1 VFITRNFM
9 NWLREHADRTDRPY
23 RIVKESPDLV
33 QLEYVRS
40 AGTGAGGGG
49 RPGGAGVINEMEGM
63 GAPLPRA
70 ARTIRRR
77 PIGGMADGRTTGM
90 NTGATTPSTLDLSS
104 LLPDRPLG
112 NESREDDYRFTVVWT
127 IELTRPDDAR
137 RSEDK
142 IRRERAEQRKRQE
155 ELEKAKAEAAAR
167 KAAQEAKDQAA
178 AAAAPDSPPTP
189 QPPAAAPAPT
199 TGGNP

>member
-1 VFITRNFM
+1 
-9 NWLREHADRTDRPY
+9 
-23 RIVKESPDLV
+23 
-33 QLEYVRS
+33 
-40 AGTGAGGGG
+40 
-49 RPGGAGVINEMEGM
+49 
-63 GAPLPRA
+63 
-70 ARTIRRR
+70 
-77 PIGGMADGRTTGM
+77 MADGRTTGM